1 MAVNFTESQEKAIN
15 SRRCSLIVS
24 AAAGSGKTAVLVE
37 RVIRMI
43 CDRDDPCDID
53 ELLVV
58 TFTNAA
64 ATEMKE
70 KISAALLKRISE
82 NPSDLRLRRQLSLL
96 SGARIQTVHSFCL
109 DLIREHFALVDVPAD
124 FGIADEAAAS
134 ELREQAIDEVLEELY
149 ASGDAD
155 FEALCAALSEEKG
168 DNALVNVMVEVY
180 DKLIS
185 HPDPIG
191 KLIEFTSEEGQQK
204 WKPYLLDEAEKMI
217 ESAAESLARSYEIMR
232 SDTVVFEKY
241 SPAFEACLSF
251 AENAKQAIGEGWNEA
266 YNVFSSFKNPSLAS
280 VREKGH
286 DEMKEAMKTAK
297 KSFAEA
303 VENIIDRVLAMS
315 EEEAGMGCES
325 NFAALRGLRLAVE
338 AFFERFSA
346 LKLSRRLLD
355 YSDLEHYALK
365 LLRNED
371 GEPSELA
378 LQLSESLREI
388 LVDEYQDTN
397 DIQDTIFK
405 MVSCKAGGAFYVGD
419 VKQSIYRF
427 RMAKPEIFMEKYLT
441 YEDHSEDTEGRKM
454 RLSLNRNFRSRKEVL
469 ETGNHVFRAIMS
481 RSFGD
486 IDYTEEE
493 ALHPGAPYSGEVK
506 SHFEVIDMQGAAYDD
521 DSPEK
526 AEAEAIYVA
535 NTIASM
541 LETER
546 VTDPFSGET
555 RPAEYSD
562 FAILLSSF
570 ANKSGYFIR
579 ELERLGIPVK
589 GGQKDY
595 WSGIEI
601 LVMMSFLRVLDNR
614 RQDIPLVG
622 LMRSPFFF
630 FTADELAEIRLAA
643 KGVPIY
649 DALIEYASTNEKA
662 ADFVRTIDRY
672 VSFVPDMSASQM
684 IRMIY
689 SERSAI
695 AVFGAMDNGEERK
708 ANLRAFY
715 DLALSFESGGHK
727 SVFDFIRYAE
737 TLMENKKSVSIDEG
751 DGVKIMSV
759 HKSKGLEFPF
769 VFLPDL
775 AKAFNFD
782 DTRKQA
788 VIHDKMGIGLRIR
801 DRKLR
806 CEYRMPMHMAVS
818 SKIRRELASEEV
830 RKLYVAMT
838 RAKEKLIMSCSL
850 RDADKAMQEIDR
862 EVEINGI
869 THGWLY
875 QKSNSASW
883 ILAANSAERCP
894 YMTISVTPYTS
905 VERRAHIGKEA
916 CAETEKKPADEA
928 LMQKMRLGREEYP
941 YAAVSALPSKLTPA
955 GTKKLRD
962 EDSGVI
968 GETEGSFYISGEKS
982 PLTAAQRGSA
992 VHLFLQKADLAACAD
1007 KAGIKAG
1014 IKDMIERGIST
1025 DDEAKAIRPD
1035 MILGFTGSK
1044 WGRMIAGGCSYL
1056 REYEFSAMFT
1066 PLEAGVG
1073 KMENE
1078 KILMN
1083 GVIDLLL
1090 LEEDS
1095 LTIVDFKTDS
1105 ILPGGER
1112 EAAQKH
1118 LTQLEIYAKAAE
1130 KIFCL
1135 PVKEKIVFF
1144 LKTGEGYAL

>member
-1 MAVNFTESQEKAIN
+1 MAVNFTESQEKAIS

-70 KISAALLKRISE
+70 KISAALLRRISE
-82 NPSDLRLRRQLSLL
+82 NPSDMRLRRQLSLL

-134 ELREQAIDEVLEELY
+134 ELREQAMEEVLEELY
-149 ASGDAD
+149 ASGDND

-168 DNALVNVMVEVY
+168 DNALVNVMIEVY

-185 HPDPIG
+185 HPDSIR
-191 KLIEFTSEEGQQK
+191 KLAEFTSEEGQQK
-204 WKPYLLDEAEKMI
+204 WKPYLLEEAGKMI
-217 ESAAESLARSYEIMR
+217 TSAAESLARSYEVMR
-232 SDTVVFEKY
+232 SDPVVFEKY
-241 SPAFEACLSF
+241 STAFEDCLSF
-251 AENAKQAIGEGWNEA
+251 AENAKKAINGGWNEA
-266 YNVFSSFKNPSLAS
+266 YNIFSSFKNPSLAS

-286 DEMKEAMKTAK
+286 DEIKEAMKTAK
-297 KSFAEA
+297 NSFAEA
-303 VENIIDRVLAMS
+303 VGNITDRVLAMS
-315 EEEAGMGCES
+315 EEEAEVGKEA
-325 NFAALRGLRLAVE
+325 NLAALRGLRMAVE

-365 LLRNED
+365 LLRNEA
-371 GEPSELA
+371 GEPSEIA
-378 LQLSESLREI
+378 MQISESLREI

-405 MVSCKAGGAFYVGD
+405 MVSCRAGGAFYVGD

-441 YEDHSEDTEGRKM
+441 YEDHCDDAEGRKL
-454 RLSLNRNFRSRKEVL
+454 RLSLNRNFRSRREVL
-469 ETGNHVFRAIMS
+469 ETCNHVFRAIMS

-486 IDYTEEE
+486 IDYTEDE
-493 ALHPGAPYSGEVK
+493 ALHPAAPYTGEVK
-506 SHFEVIDMQGAAYDD
+506 SHFEIIDMQGAAYDD

-541 LETER
+541 LKTEQ

-555 RPAEYSD
+555 RPAEYGD

-595 WSGIEI
+595 WSGMEI

-649 DALIEYASTNEKA
+649 DALLEYAVNNEKA

-689 SERSAI
+689 SEKSAM

-708 ANLRAFY
+708 AKLRAFY

-727 SVFDFIRYAE
+727 SIFDFIRHAE
-737 TLMENKKSVSIDEG
+737 TLMENNKSISIDEG

-818 SKIRRELASEEV
+818 SQIRRELASEEV

-850 RDADKAMQEIDR
+850 RDAGKAMDEIAR
-862 EVEINGI
+862 EVELNGI
-869 THGWLY
+869 TPGWLY
-875 QKSNSASW
+875 NKSNSAAW

-894 YMTISVTPYTS
+894 CMTISVTPYTS
-905 VERRAHIGKEA
+905 VERKQHFGTERA
-916 CAETEKKPADEA
+916 ADEIMKSPSEA

-962 EDSGVI
+962 EDSSVI
-968 GETEGSFYISGEKS
+968 GETENEFYVSGEKS

-992 VHLFLQKADLAACAD
+992 VHLFLQKADLAAC
-1007 KAGIKAG
+1007 
-1014 IKDMIERGIST
+1014 
-1025 DDEAKAIRPD
+1025 
-1035 MILGFTGSK
+1035 GS
-1044 WGRMIAGGCSYL
+1044 S
-1056 REYEFSAMFT
+1056 
-1066 PLEAGVG
+1066 
-1073 KMENE
+1073 
-1078 KILMN
+1078 
-1083 GVIDLLL
+1083 
-1090 LEEDS
+1090 
-1095 LTIVDFKTDS
+1095 
-1105 ILPGGER
+1105 
-1112 EAAQKH
+1112 
-1118 LTQLEIYAKAAE
+1118 
-1130 KIFCL
+1130 
-1135 PVKEKIVFF
+1135 
-1144 LKTGEGYAL
+1144 